1 MEGLGKHLSG
11 YLKTER
17 AEMLYKYQMYDQ
29 SKFSK
34 SLNDLEPKT
43 ISGSER

>member
-1 MEGLGKHLSG
+1 MGDLWKASVWLFED
-11 YLKTER
+11 R

-29 SKFSK
+29 SKFFK

-43 ISGSER
+43 ICGSER